1 MSENPLERKARDVYR
16 SGRYAS
22 IGLELGVS
30 VVIGLL
36 MGRWVE
42 QRWDL
47 APWGVLIGIGLG
59 FAAAIRSISRT
70 LASLADEKDVKNNAK
85 NISEDDGG

>member
-1 MSENPLERKARDVYR
+1 MTENPLERKARDVYR
-16 SGRYAS
+16 SSRYAS

-36 MGRWVE
+36 IGRWAE
-42 QRWDL
+42 QTWDL
-47 APWGVLIGIGLG
+47 APWGVLLGIGLG

-70 LASLADEKDVKNNAK
+70 LASLAQENDSKTEPVIKR
-85 NISEDDGG
+85 EDDDG

>member
-16 SGRYAS
+16 SSRYAS

-36 MGRWVE
+36 LGRWVE
-42 QRWDL
+42 QQWDV
-47 APWGVLIGIGLG
+47 APWGVLLGISLG

-70 LASLADEKDVKNNAK
+70 LASLAKENDVKNKPGVK
-85 NISEDDGG
+85 NQNGDG

>member
-1 MSENPLERKARDVYR
+1 MTENPLERKARDVYR
-16 SGRYAS
+16 SSRYAS

-36 MGRWVE
+36 IGRWAE
-42 QRWDL
+42 QTWDL
-47 APWGVLIGIGLG
+47 APWGVLCGIGLG

-70 LASLADEKDVKNNAK
+70 LTSLAQENDSKNKPA
-85 NISEDDGG
+85 IERQDDDG

>member
-1 MSENPLERKARDVYR
+1 MTENPLERKARDVYR
-16 SGRYAS
+16 SSRYAS

-36 MGRWVE
+36 IGRWAE
-42 QRWDL
+42 QTWDL
-47 APWGVLIGIGLG
+47 APWGVLFGIGLG

-70 LASLADEKDVKNNAK
+70 LTSLAQENDSKNEPA
-85 NISEDDGG
+85 IERQDDDG